1 MIDVVFSLFV
11 VLFVDHAAH
20 FFQQVAGED
29 EVGEPVEVGVGLVAE
44 EVFGVEGDGPHIRR

>member
-11 VLFVDHAAH
+11 VLFVDYAAH

-29 EVGEPVEVGVGLVAE
+29 EVGEPVEAGVGLVTE
-44 EVFGVEGDGPHIRR
+44 QVFGVEGDGSHIRR

>member
-1 MIDVVFSLFV
+1 MLV